1 MIKLDILENQVKTV
15 YLAVGSNLGNRYKNI
30 ELSKIALI
38 NNKINIIKSSSYYET
53 YSWPNKTDPKFLNII
68 LKAKT
73 ILEPLELLT
82 ICKKI
87 EISLGRRKSKKN
99 SPREC
104 DIDIIDYN
112 KMIKSNGVNLPHPRM
127 HKRSFVLIPLFEIEK
142 QWKHPK
148 LKHHIKSLVF
158 DLSKNDITSIKQI

>member
-1 MIKLDILENQVKTV
+1 MIKLDTLENQVKTV
-15 YLAVGSNLGNRYKNI
+15 YLAVGSNLGNKYKNI

-38 NNKINIIKSSSYYET
+38 NNKINIIKSSGYYET
-53 YSWPNKTDPKFLNII
+53 HSWPNKADPKFLNVI
-68 LKAKT
+68 LKVKT
-73 ILEPLELLT
+73 VLDPLELLT

-127 HKRSFVLIPLFEIEK
+127 HKRNFVLIPLFEIEK

-148 LKHHIKSLVF
+148 LKHHIKSLIF